1 MFYFLHKIDNVLP
14 IKLFFYIAKLKPL
27 FRKSN
32 YFKKISKCDMT
43 KPYLEKQGS
52 LKFISISL
60 VVLLKILVNLLCHI
74 S

>member
-14 IKLFFYIAKLKPL
+14 LKLFFYIAKPKPV

-32 YFKKISKCDMT
+32 YFFKISKCDMT
-43 KPYLEKQGS
+43 KPCLEKQGS

-60 VVLLKILVNLLCHI
+60 AMGYLQF
-74 S
+74 